1 MKKKASLHRITKRRG
16 GAQQKTTKRKGGEKM
31 RKKILLLTML
41 IATTLVAPVLAKA
54 PTGPAGQS
62 DIIQLLLVEKD
73 DTDWSVVKGGAFGK
87 MTYNNLTGDY
97 VFNGHRLDAETDYTL
112 INFARI
118 GSEWPATIHVLG
130 TGTANRGGNV
140 HIEGTFA
147 YTDLE
152 PDTTPE
158 TGDAYKIW
166 LVLSSDINAESKL
179 LGWTP
184 AEYLFEADV
193 I

>member
-1 MKKKASLHRITKRRG
+1 
-16 GAQQKTTKRKGGEKM
+16 M
-31 RKKILLLTML
+31 RTKILLLTML
-41 IATTLVAPVLAKA
+41 MATTLIAPVLAKA
-54 PTGPAGQS
+54 PTGPAGKS

-73 DTDWSVVKGGAFGK
+73 YTDPDWPVIKGGAFGK

-140 HIEGTFA
+140 HIEGNFA
-147 YTDLE
+147 YADLE
-152 PDTTPE
+152 YDTTSG
-158 TGDAYKIW
+158 TGSEVGYKIW
-166 LVLSSDINAESKL
+166 LVLSSDINAEGKL

-184 AEYLFEADV
+184 AEYLFETDV